1 MASSLPLLQLH
12 FLFPTSATSKHRFYL
27 STRSSLSGVS
37 LTGNSHLR
45 NGVVLRSRVRALK
58 GEGVSYEE
66 REQEFIKEV
75 NGRLKLNGNGSA
87 GKYEYENGSVDGC
100 TNGGVGVVETESN
113 DSLVKYVNGN
123 GNGAAAEVTV
133 AEVVSVE
140 EEGKG
145 VASEEARKKRVEE
158 IGKEDAWFKRSSK
171 DQVEVS
177 VAPGG
182 RWSRFKTYS
191 TIQRTLEIWGFV
203 LTFIFK
209 AWLNNQKFS
218 YRGGMTEEKKVLKR
232 KALAKWLKESILR
245 LGPTFIKIG
254 QQFSTRVDILS
265 QEYVDQLS
273 ELQDQVPPFPSE
285 TAVSIIE
292 EELGGPVG
300 DIFDRFDYEPI
311 AAASLGQVHR
321 AKLKG
326 QEVVIK
332 VQRPG
337 LKSLFDID
345 LKNLRVI
352 AEYLQ
357 KIDPKSDGAKRD
369 WVAIYDECAS
379 VLYQV
384 LTMEYVPGIKINKIQ
399 ALDQLGVDRKRL
411 GRYAV
416 ESYLEQICLMHP
428 GNIAV
433 DDVNGGRLIF
443 YDFGMMGSISS
454 NIREGLLEAFYGVYE
469 KDPDKVLHAMIQ
481 MGVLVPTG
489 DMTAVRRTA
498 QFFLNSFEERLAA
511 QRRER
516 EMAAT
521 ELGFKKPLTKEEK
534 MEKKK
539 ERLAAIGEDLLA
551 IAADQPFRF
560 PATFTFVVRSF
571 SVLDGIGKGLD
582 PRFDITEIAKPYALE
597 LLRFREA
604 GVEVALKDFRKRWD
618 RQSRAFY
625 NLFRQA
631 DRVEKLA
638 ETIQRLEQGD
648 LKLRVRT
655 LEAERAFQRVA
666 AVQKTV
672 GSAQHDPLPLL
683 YLHYLG
689 IMFQWGIWENFESDG
704 ICGNEVNELHD
715 VHAFHA
721 IVVMVLMAV
730 AAGSLINL
738 ATILYLNSIRVPAVA
753 AYIICAFFS
762 FQVLIGI
769 IKVKRFDQRE
779 RLITGTA

>member
-1 MASSLPLLQLH
+1 MASSSLPLQELH
-12 FLFPTSATSKHRFYL
+12 FLSPRTTSKHRFYL
-27 STRSSLSGVS
+27 SRCSSLSRVS
-37 LTGNSHLR
+37 LAGNGHLR

-58 GEGVSYEE
+58 EEGVSYEE
-66 REQEFIKEV
+66 REREFINEV
-75 NGRLKLNGNGSA
+75 NGGFGSNGNGSA
-87 GKYEYENGSVDGC
+87 SKYEYKNGSVEGYSN
-100 TNGGVGVVETESN
+100 TNGGVGVVESDSN
-113 DSLVKYVNGN
+113 GSLVKYVNGN
-123 GNGAAAEVTV
+123 GNGAAAEVMA
-133 AEVVSVE
+133 AEVMQVVE
-140 EEGKG
+140 KEG
-145 VASEEARKKRVEE
+145 VVSEEARKKRVED
-158 IGKEDAWFKRSSK
+158 IGKEEAWFKRSTQ

-203 LTFIFK
+203 LTFVFK

-218 YRGGMTEEKKVLKR
+218 YQGGMTEEKKVLRR

-254 QQFSTRVDILS
+254 QQFSTRVDILA

-285 TAVSIIE
+285 TAVSIVE
-292 EELGGPVG
+292 EELGAPVG
-300 DIFDRFDYEPI
+300 VIFDRFDYEPI

-326 QEVVIK
+326 QEVVVK

-379 VLYQV
+379 VLYQEIDYTKEAANAELFASNFKDMDYVKVPSIYWEYTTPQV

-416 ESYLEQICLMHP
+416 ESYLEQILSHGFFHADPHP

-433 DDVNGGRLIF
+433 DDFNGGRLIF

-454 NIREGLLEAFYGVYE
+454 NIREGLLEAFYGIYE
-469 KDPDKVLHAMIQ
+469 KDPDKVLQAMIQ

-498 QFFLNSFEERLAA
+498 QFFLNSFEERLGA

-516 EMAAT
+516 ELAT
-521 ELGFKKPLTKEEK
+521 AELGFKKPLTKEEK
-534 MEKKK
+534 IAKKK

-597 LLRFREA
+597 LLKFREA
-604 GVEVALKDFRKRWD
+604 GVEVVLKDFRKRWD

-638 ETIQRLEQGD
+638 EIIQRLEQGD
-648 LKLRVRT
+648 LKLRVRA
-655 LEAERAFQRVA
+655 LESERAFQRVA
-666 AVQKTV
+666 TVQKTV
-672 GSAQHDPLPLL
+672 GS
-683 YLHYLG
+683 
-689 IMFQWGIWENFESDG
+689 
-704 ICGNEVNELHD
+704 
-715 VHAFHA
+715 
-721 IVVMVLMAV
+721 AV

-753 AYIICAFFS
+753 AYVICAFFS
-762 FQVLIGI
+762 FQVLIGV

>member
-1 MASSLPLLQLH
+1 M
-12 FLFPTSATSKHRFYL
+12 
-27 STRSSLSGVS
+27 
-37 LTGNSHLR
+37 
-45 NGVVLRSRVRALK
+45 
-58 GEGVSYEE
+58 
-66 REQEFIKEV
+66 
-75 NGRLKLNGNGSA
+75 
-87 GKYEYENGSVDGC
+87 
-100 TNGGVGVVETESN
+100 
-113 DSLVKYVNGN
+113 
-123 GNGAAAEVTV
+123 AAEVMQ
-133 AEVVSVE
+133 VVE
-140 EEGKG
+140 KEG
-145 VASEEARKKRVEE
+145 VVSEEARKKRVED
-158 IGKEDAWFKRSSK
+158 IGKEEAWFKRSTQ

-203 LTFIFK
+203 LTFVFK

-218 YRGGMTEEKKVLKR
+218 YQGGMTEEKKVLRR

-254 QQFSTRVDILS
+254 QQFSTRVDILA

-285 TAVSIIE
+285 TAVSIVE
-292 EELGGPVG
+292 EELGAPVG
-300 DIFDRFDYEPI
+300 VIFDRFDYEPI

-326 QEVVIK
+326 QEVVVK

-379 VLYQV
+379 VLYQEIDYTKEAANAELFASNFKDMDYVKVPSIYWEYTTPQV

-416 ESYLEQICLMHP
+416 ESYLEQILSHGFFHADPHP

-433 DDVNGGRLIF
+433 DDFNGGRLIF

-454 NIREGLLEAFYGVYE
+454 NIREGLLEAFYGIYE
-469 KDPDKVLHAMIQ
+469 KDPDKVLQAMIQ

-516 EMAAT
+516 EMATT

-534 MEKKK
+534 IAKKK

-597 LLRFREA
+597 LLKFREA
-604 GVEVALKDFRKRWD
+604 GVEVVLKDFRKRWD

-638 ETIQRLEQGD
+638 EIIQRLEQGD
-648 LKLRVRT
+648 LKLRVRA
-655 LEAERAFQRVA
+655 LESERAFQRVA
-666 AVQKTV
+666 TVQKTV
-672 GSAQHDPLPLL
+672 GS
-683 YLHYLG
+683 
-689 IMFQWGIWENFESDG
+689 
-704 ICGNEVNELHD
+704 
-715 VHAFHA
+715 
-721 IVVMVLMAV
+721 AV

-753 AYIICAFFS
+753 AYVICAFFS

-769 IKVKRFDQRE
+769 VKVKRFDQRE

>member
-1 MASSLPLLQLH
+1 MASLLPLLELH
-12 FLFPTSATSKHRFYL
+12 FISPASTTSKH
-27 STRSSLSGVS
+27 
-37 LTGNSHLR
+37 R

-58 GEGVSYEE
+58 EEGVSYEE
-66 REQEFIKEV
+66 REQEFLKEV
-75 NGRLKLNGNGSA
+75 NGRFELNGNGSA
-87 GKYEYENGSVDGC
+87 SKYEYENGSVDGY
-100 TNGGVGVVETESN
+100 TNGGVGVVETESYGN
-113 DSLVKYVNGN
+113 LVKYVNGN

-133 AEVVSVE
+133 TEVVLVE
-140 EEGKG
+140 EEGEA

-158 IGKEDAWFKRSSK
+158 IGKEDAWFKRSTK
-171 DQVEVS
+171 D
-177 VAPGG
+177 
-182 RWSRFKTYS
+182 RSRFKTYS

-203 LTFIFK
+203 LTFLFK

-254 QQFSTRVDILS
+254 QQFSTRVDILA

-292 EELGGPVG
+292 EELGGPVA

-379 VLYQV
+379 VLYQEIDYTKEASNAELFASNFKDMNYVKVPSIYWEYTTPQV

-416 ESYLEQICLMHP
+416 ESYLEQILSHGFFHADPHP

-469 KDPDKVLHAMIQ
+469 KDPDKVLQAMVQ

-489 DMTAVRRTA
+489 DMTAIRRTA

-516 EMAAT
+516 EMATT
-521 ELGFKKPLTKEEK
+521 ELGFKNPLTKEEK
-534 MEKKK
+534 IEKKK

-648 LKLRVRT
+648 LKLRVRN

-672 GSAQHDPLPLL
+672 GS
-683 YLHYLG
+683 
-689 IMFQWGIWENFESDG
+689 NFESDG
-704 ICGNEVNELHD
+704 ICGNEVHELHD
-715 VHAFHA
+715 VHAFH
-721 IVVMVLMAV
+721 VVVVKAV

-738 ATILYLNSIRVPAVA
+738 GTILYLNSIRVPAVA
-753 AYIICAFFS
+753 AYLICAFFS

-769 IKVKRFDQRE
+769 IKVKKFDQRE